1 MNSYQTLG
9 PLLGD
14 YFAKTAG
21 WKQNIMI
28 DWIKLVGRL
37 SEYMSCE
44 RIDNK
49 CIYVRVYDYHL
60 MQELFYMRS
69 EIITSI
75 ARCYPQVRGYDMK
88 FNFIG
93 LKKESK
99 ETLSHTHVLPEMTR
113 PQRIMRMKEK
123 EALEAVVDGELQEC
137 LKKFLIK
144 CVL

>member
-1 MNSYQTLG
+1 MNSYKTLG
-9 PLLGD
+9 TLLVD

-28 DWIKLVGRL
+28 DWVKVVGRL

-49 CIYVRVYDYHL
+49 FIYARVYDYHL

-69 EIITSI
+69 EIIASI
-75 ARCYPQVRGYDMK
+75 ARYYPQVSGYDMR

-93 LKKESK
+93 IKKESMNVSIHPV
-99 ETLSHTHVLPEMTR
+99 LSVSIVE
-113 PQRIMRMKEK
+113 QRVMRTKEK
-123 EALEAVVDGELQEC
+123 LALDAVGDHELQEC

>member
-9 PLLGD
+9 TLLVD

-28 DWIKLVGRL
+28 DWVKVVGRL

-49 CIYVRVYDYHL
+49 FIYARVYDYHL

-69 EIITSI
+69 EIVASI
-75 ARCYPQVRGYDMK
+75 ARHYPQVSGYDMR

-93 LKKESK
+93 IKKDPIGSSIIPAIGSSNK
-99 ETLSHTHVLPEMTR
+99 E
-113 PQRIMRMKEK
+113 QRTIRAKEK
-123 EALEAVVDGELQEC
+123 EALDCVEDRELQEC
-137 LKKFLIK
+137 LKNFLIK